1 VHCAGVRIFTTKRT
15 TIGITTR
22 IWRATSK
29 ELRVPF
35 LELKPG
41 YDELR
46 AELDTAYRR
55 VMDSGW
61 YVQGKELETF
71 E

>member
-1 VHCAGVRIFTTKRT
+1 M
-15 TIGITTR
+15 
-22 IWRATSK
+22 
-29 ELRVPF
+29 RVLF
-35 LELKPG
+35 LELKPA

-61 YVQGKELETF
+61 YVLAKELETF

>member
-1 VHCAGVRIFTTKRT
+1 M
-15 TIGITTR
+15 
-22 IWRATSK
+22 
-29 ELRVPF
+29 RVPF